1 MESAEE
7 LASIRAHME
16 AQDRHIERLEHQLGV
31 LQDKDEIQTLQYCYG
46 FFMDN
51 RMFYEMVDLFADE
64 GAYMEIGGRGRYL
77 GKKRIHEFLLWVLGD
92 GRWGLLKDEV
102 INHVQQQLLIQVDDD
117 RQHARAR
124 ARAEIQGN
132 SPPSTPT
139 FLLADGVY
147 ENTYVRENG
156 RWKIQGLTV
165 AMTYYAALLRERV
178 SFPRRHPARCF
189 RRTCRVVRWCR
200 SWAGSSIRGV
210 SVIPSPARSC
220 RYPPRR
226 WRHRRCHAGPP
237 SRRA

>member
-1 MESAEE
+1 MESQPE

-16 AQDRHIERLEHQLGV
+16 AQDRRIERMEHQLGV

-178 SFPRRHPARCF
+178 TFPTAPPSTLLPPDLPSRPVVPELGRQFNPWGFRHPVTGKELPIPASALAPQTLPRRPA
-189 RRTCRVVRWCR
+189 
-200 SWAGSSIRGV
+200 
-210 SVIPSPARSC
+210 
-220 RYPPRR
+220 
-226 WRHRRCHAGPP
+226 
-237 SRRA
+237 